1 MRTIVVSMLALAMGG
16 CIIIPIPV
24 IHGTGY
30 EYGSRQNVPDAVPEF
45 LQSGGA
51 TVADVLLALGDP
63 DAVAADRSWM
73 AYVSSYGEGGFGA
86 AALLLAPNAPA
97 MGVGA
102 NREKMLYRRLVVR
115 FDPFGFVTTATLE
128 IVHCTNSDGFIFDD
142 GPSKPPCF
150 PVDSRDLGARE
161 VVAR

>member
-1 MRTIVVSMLALAMGG
+1 MRVVGVLVLALATGG
-16 CIIIPIPV
+16 CIIPV

-30 EYGSRQNVPDAVPEF
+30 ESQSRQNVPDAVPAFIE
-45 LQSGGA
+45 SGNA

-73 AYVSSYGEGGFGA
+73 TYVSSYGEGGFGA
-86 AALLLAPNAPA
+86 AAVLVAPA
-97 MGVGA
+97 GPPLAVGGD
-102 NREKMLYRRLVVR
+102 REKMLYRRLVVR
-115 FDPFGFVTTATLE
+115 LDAFGFVTGATLD
-128 IVHCTNSDGFIFDD
+128 VVRCTNSDGFIGDD

-161 VVAR
+161 VVAK